1 MTYREKR
8 DRSKKLIAFE
18 IPAKDLKA
26 VRKLAKTQE
35 RSVSYLLRAAVQQL
49 LATRGEEN

>member
-18 IPAKDLKA
+18 IPARDLKA
-26 VRKLAKTQE
+26 VRKLAKSQS
-35 RSVSYLLRAAVQQL
+35 RSVSYMLRAAVQQL
-49 LATRGEEN
+49 IEQK